1 MSNPTLPPP
10 QPSPPSLAPPRDDVR
25 SLPSYLANHDPAV
38 WRMFLEHIDR
48 VEPYLG
54 PLQRWADTLRRP
66 RRILTVD
73 VPVIMDDGRVEHFEG
88 YRVHHN
94 TSRGP
99 AKGGVRYH
107 PETSL
112 TEVMALAGW
121 MTIKTAVV
129 NLPFGGG
136 KGAVRVDP
144 AHLSQGEIERI
155 TRRYTAEISMMIGPD
170 KDIPAPDVNTNAQ
183 IMAWMMDTY
192 SMTVGSLTTGV
203 VTGKPLELGGSLGRV
218 DATGGGVFIA
228 TTCIAPK
235 IGLDIAQS
243 SVAVQGY
250 GNVGKA
256 VAHCFHEAGAR
267 VVALQD
273 VTGTIHAGAG
283 LNIPALELHVA
294 QGRRLVD
301 FPGVQILSH
310 DALWDV
316 DCDILIPAALENQIT
331 DRIARRIAARLIV
344 EGANGPTTPAADDIL
359 ADKGVVVLPD
369 VVANAGGVIVS
380 YFEWVQDIASY
391 FWDEHEI
398 DRRLA
403 KIMKRSFDAVWAVH
417 EQRKLNLRTA
427 AYLVGCERV
436 LQARHLRG
444 LYP

>member
-1 MSNPTLPPP
+1 MPPD
-10 QPSPPSLAPPRDDVR
+10 SPPSDRERASD
-25 SLPSYLANHDPAV
+25 LPSYLANHDPAV
-38 WRMFLEHIDR
+38 WRMFLEQIDR

-73 VPVIMDDGRVEHFEG
+73 VPILMDDGRVQHYEG

-107 PETSL
+107 PDASL

-144 AHLSQGEIERI
+144 ALLSPGEIERI
-155 TRRYTAEISMMIGPD
+155 TRRYTAEISLMIGPD

-218 DATGGGVFIA
+218 DATGRGVFIA
-228 TTCIAPK
+228 TNCLAPK
-235 IGLDIAQS
+235 IGLDISHARI
-243 SVAVQGY
+243 ALQGY

-256 VAHCFHEAGAR
+256 AARCFHQAGGAI
-267 VVALQD
+267 VAVQD
-273 VTGTIHAGAG
+273 VTGTIHSGDG
-283 LNIPALELHVA
+283 LDIPALEAHVA
-294 QGRRLVD
+294 QGRKLVD
-301 FPGVQILSH
+301 FPGAQTIQH

-316 DCDILIPAALENQIT
+316 DCDILIPAAMENQIT
-331 DRIARRIAARLIV
+331 DKVARRLKARLIV
-344 EGANGPTTPAADDIL
+344 EAANGPVTPAGDDIL
-359 ADKGVVVLPD
+359 KEKGAVVLPD
-369 VVANAGGVIVS
+369 VLANAGGVIVS

-391 FWDEHEI
+391 FWDEQEI
-398 DRRLA
+398 DRRLTR
-403 KIMKRSFDAVWAVH
+403 IMERSFDAVWAVH
-417 EQRKLNLRTA
+417 ESRKLDLRTA

-436 LQARHLRG
+436 LQARNLRG